1 MSAASLIN
9 QFVLDLA
16 TASFAVEIWY
26 SSLFIM
32 RPQFRFVFVVFY
44 FTAVLIFTVYLR
56 SANNR
61 IFYKLY
67 AHEAEQR
74 WLIQE
79 LTHKQLQVEDLINP
93 AAVSQ
98 RLGGP

>member
-1 MSAASLIN
+1 
-9 QFVLDLA
+9 
-16 TASFAVEIWY
+16 
-26 SSLFIM
+26 M

-44 FTAVLIFTVYLR
+44 FTAVLILAVYLR

-61 IFYKLY
+61 IFYQLY
-67 AHEAEQR
+67 TLEAEQG

-79 LTHKQLQVEDLINP
+79 LTQKQLQVEDLINP

>member
-1 MSAASLIN
+1 
-9 QFVLDLA
+9 
-16 TASFAVEIWY
+16 
-26 SSLFIM
+26 M
-32 RPQFRFVFVVFY
+32 RPQFRFVFVVFF

-67 AHEAEQR
+67 TQETEQS
-74 WLIQE
+74 WLIKE
-79 LTHKQLQVEDLINP
+79 LTHKQLQVENLINP
-93 AAVSQ
+93 AAVSE